1 MSTVSVILC
10 LSCVLC
16 SKRDSVQAMQA
27 LPEGPVRSFRPEHER
42 QPQVASHRKTFLRD
56 RYSSPKPYAHSIRTA
71 RTIEI
76 AGLPMKQRQ
85 PCFIMPTT
93 GNRQSGTTKAFEVL
107 Y

>member
-71 RTIEI
+71 RTVCK
-76 AGLPMKQRQ
+76 LV
-85 PCFIMPTT
+85 
-93 GNRQSGTTKAFEVL
+93 SEVL
-107 Y
+107 ADERCISLYPFFDIVKNLPP